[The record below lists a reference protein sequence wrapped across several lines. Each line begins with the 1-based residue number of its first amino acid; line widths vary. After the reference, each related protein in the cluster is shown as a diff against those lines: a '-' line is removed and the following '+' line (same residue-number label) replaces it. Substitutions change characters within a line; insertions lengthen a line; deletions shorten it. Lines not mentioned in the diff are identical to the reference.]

1 VSTFDKGK
9 SFDVEDA
16 FKQLVEFLNTYSV
29 GDKGLEQ
36 KTEFSGDQPS
46 NFTRVE
52 YKDKIMR
59 DEFGVNTHL
68 TEMVSKSMM
77 RKKISNKGNGKT
89 NVYQAISMQLDRL
102 MRKRGSLE
110 GLLPGGSNE

>member
-1 VSTFDKGK
+1 MSTLDRGKQFDI
-9 SFDVEDA
+9 EDA
-16 FKQLVEFLNTYSV
+16 FKQLVEFLNGYSV
-29 GDKGLEQ
+29 SDKGLEQ
-36 KTEFSGDQPS
+36 KTEFNNDQPS

-52 YKDKIMR
+52 YKDKLMR
-59 DEFGVNTHL
+59 EEFGVNTHL

-77 RKKISNKGNGKT
+77 RKKISNKGAGKT